1 MIHAHVG
8 AEKSTNTV
16 MGRIKVE
23 TMKSYALRE
32 VVKVRLKDGEDN
44 FYKKFNVSDIQIIRN
59 IEKKEKN
66 SEEEKNIRELQE
78 LEKLEQIEREQIQ
91 E

>member
-16 MGRIKVE
+16 MGGIKVE

-32 VVKVRLKDGEDN
+32 AVKDLLVWLLAD
-44 FYKKFNVSDIQIIRN
+44 FAH
-59 IEKKEKN
+59 
-66 SEEEKNIRELQE
+66 
-78 LEKLEQIEREQIQ
+78 
-91 E
+91 